1 MSTSRLIEFDNLKNT
16 RDLGGMS
23 AKDGRTIKEGKL
35 IRSGQLVGLS
45 EKDKAKL
52 SELVGTVVDMRTE
65 GERTANPDV
74 VIEGVECLHIPIV
87 AKLTPGITREVKTVE
102 QLIEALL
109 FKPDASLDYMCDL
122 YRQFI
127 RDDFCISQYSGF
139 LRVLLKEHDKAVLW
153 HCTAGKDRAGTSTV
167 ILEKLLGV
175 SDSDILTDYLDTNTN
190 LSNEMNA
197 VIDYA
202 KKKVGSDSPLID
214 KSLRYLYGADKAYLD
229 AFFSAM
235 DERFGSFDAFVHDGL
250 HLTDEDIHM
259 LEDLYL
265 N

>member
-1 MSTSRLIEFDNLKNT
+1 MGTSRLIEFDNLKNT
-16 RDLGGMS
+16 RDLGGMN
-23 AKDGRTIKEGKL
+23 ARGERTIKAGKL

-52 SELVGTVVDMRTE
+52 SGLVCTVVDMRTE
-65 GERTANPDV
+65 GERAANPDAAV
-74 VIEGVECLHIPIV
+74 EGIEYLHIPIV
-87 AKLTPGITREVKTVE
+87 DKLTPGITREVKTVE

-109 FKPDASLDYMCDL
+109 FKPDTSLDYMCGL

-127 RDDFCISQYSGF
+127 QDDFSISQYSGF
-139 LRVLLKEHDKAVLW
+139 LKVLLKDHDKAVLW
-153 HCTAGKDRAGTSTV
+153 HCTAGKDRAGTSAV
-167 ILEKLLGV
+167 IVEKILGV
-175 SDSDILTDYLDTNTN
+175 PDSDILTDYLDTNTN
-190 LSNEMNA
+190 LNNEMNA

-214 KSLRYLYGADKAYLD
+214 ESLRYLYGADKAYLD

-235 DERFGSFDAFVHDGL
+235 DDRFGSFDAFVHDGL
-250 HLTDEDIHM
+250 HLSDEDILR

-265 N
+265 S